1 MVYTGKSQSL
11 GIKQGGPAQG
21 KWAELPI
28 TKSPKIV
35 QVVTGHEG
43 LHALMVAEDGSVFFV
58 GTSRRGEDGD
68 TSVCKWR
75 IMEAYY
81 PFTYNPGS
89 CISEKSFC
97 SISVLEILVK
107 QLVYMKIV
115 WDVFKWPS
123 IHL

>member
-81 PFTYNPGS
+81 P
-89 CISEKSFC
+89 CIYITPVHVS
-97 SISVLEILVK
+97 
-107 QLVYMKIV
+107 MKNL
-115 WDVFKWPS
+115 F
-123 IHL
+123 LFFLF